1 MSIAV
6 GVALAIM
13 IAAALVYWFATSK
26 ESSAK
31 FNGAAIVAAAR
42 DYTRDLKARKQPIPK
57 SVTLEDLVEHHFLTP
72 SQVEAFSG
80 AKTTVMLTADMNDP
94 ASVLMRVHFADGTE
108 FVLLTDGSVLQV
120 PHK

>member
-6 GVALAIM
+6 GIALAIM
-13 IAAALVYWFATSK
+13 IAAALIYWFATSK

-42 DYTRDLKARKQPIPK
+42 DYTRDLKSRNQPIPK
-57 SVTLEDLVEHHFLTP
+57 SVTLDDLVEHHFLTP

-80 AKTTVMLTADMNDP
+80 AKTTVMLMANMSDP
-94 ASVLMRVHFADGTE
+94 ASILMHVHFSDGTE
-108 FVLLTDGSVLQV
+108 FVLLTDGNVLQV
-120 PHK
+120 PSK